1 MSTNVLWYVSSHSLN
16 EDTCRKILDSSLDS
30 FESGSII
37 DDTLSS
43 TKERKISSKID
54 RTQRVSD
61 VKRLHGYK
69 WILDIITPIAEEA
82 NIEAGWRYDIIGAE
96 GLQLTRYKEGGF
108 YSWHN
113 DGFGDH
119 NAAITYGDDP
129 NKYVRKLSMTLLL
142 NDDYEGG
149 EFEINSCNRTK
160 CTISKPELSQG
171 SIVFFPSFM
180 EHRVKPVTKGTRYSL
195 VGWFLGLPLR

>member
-54 RTQRVSD
+54 RSQRVSD

-69 WILDIITPIAEEA
+69 WILDIITPIVEEA
-82 NIEAGWRYDIIGAE
+82 NIEAGRRAPINP
-96 GLQLTRYKEGGF
+96 LQR
-108 YSWHN
+108 
-113 DGFGDH
+113 
-119 NAAITYGDDP
+119 
-129 NKYVRKLSMTLLL
+129 
-142 NDDYEGG
+142 
-149 EFEINSCNRTK
+149 
-160 CTISKPELSQG
+160 
-171 SIVFFPSFM
+171 
-180 EHRVKPVTKGTRYSL
+180 
-195 VGWFLGLPLR
+195 GWIL

>member
-16 EDTCRKILDSSLDS
+16 EDTCRKILDSSTDS
-30 FESGSII
+30 FESGGII
-37 DDTLSS
+37 DDT
-43 TKERKISSKID
+43 ERFSIASKLDENI
-54 RTQRVSD
+54 RVSD
-61 VKRLHGYK
+61 IKHLHGYK
-69 WILDIITPIAEEA
+69 WILDIITPLAEEA
-82 NIEAGWRYDIIGAE
+82 NTEAGWHYDIIGLA

-108 YSWHN
+108 YDWHK

-119 NAAITYGDDP
+119 NDAITYGDDP

-149 EFEINSCNRTK
+149 EFEINSCNKAK